1 MLLIKENLR
10 MAKYLQTCFVR
21 KFCSIL
27 LMNSNRNIIFVY
39 NAKGGK
45 WNYIL
50 DTVHKYASPS
60 TYECNLCKITH
71 DLKMKEA
78 WKKFIESSPH
88 NFKFLHSEELEE
100 YNLTNYKNDLPIC
113 VEENS
118 GEYKMLIN
126 KDQMNKYKDEFDLI
140 NVLEEIL

>member
-1 MLLIKENLR
+1 
-10 MAKYLQTCFVR
+10 MAKYPQTYFVK
-21 KFCSIL
+21 KFYSIL
-27 LMNSNRNIIFVY
+27 QMNSKRNIIFVY

-78 WKKFIESSPH
+78 WRKFIESSPH
-88 NFKFLHSEELEE
+88 HFKFLHLEELEE
-100 YNLTNYKNDLPIC
+100 YNLLNYKNDLPIC
-113 VEENS
+113 VEENC
-118 GEYKMLIN
+118 GEYKILIN
-126 KDQMNKYKDEFDLI
+126 KEQMNKYKDEFELI
-140 NVLEEIL
+140 NILEKIL

>member
-78 WKKFIESSPH
+78 WRKFIESSPH
-88 NFKFLHSEELEE
+88 HFKFLHLEELEE
-100 YNLTNYKNDLPIC
+100 YNLLNYKNDLPIC
-113 VEENS
+113 VEENC
-118 GEYKMLIN
+118 GEYKILIN
-126 KDQMNKYKDEFDLI
+126 KEQMNKYKDEFELI
-140 NVLEEIL
+140 NILKNIL

>member
-1 MLLIKENLR
+1 
-10 MAKYLQTCFVR
+10 
-21 KFCSIL
+21 
-27 LMNSNRNIIFVY
+27 MNSNRNIIFVY

-78 WKKFIESSPH
+78 WREFIESSPH
-88 NFKFLHSEELEE
+88 HFKFLHLEELEE
-100 YNLTNYKNDLPIC
+100 YNLLNYKNDLPIC
-113 VEENS
+113 VEENN
-118 GEYKMLIN
+118 GEYKILIN

-140 NVLEEIL
+140 NILEKIL

>member
-27 LMNSNRNIIFVY
+27 RMNSKRNIIFVY

-88 NFKFLHSEELEE
+88 NFKFLHLEELEK
-100 YNLTNYKNDLPIC
+100 YNLLDYKNDLPIC
-113 VEENS
+113 IEENNN
-118 GEYKMLIN
+118 EYKLLIN
-126 KDQMNKYKDEFDLI
+126 KDQMNKYKDEFELI
-140 NVLEEIL
+140 NILEKIL

>member
-1 MLLIKENLR
+1 
-10 MAKYLQTCFVR
+10 MAKYLQTYFVR
-21 KFCSIL
+21 KFCFIL
-27 LMNSNRNIIFVY
+27 QMNSKRNIIFVY

-50 DTVHKYASPS
+50 DTVHKYVSPR

-88 NFKFLHSEELEE
+88 NFKFLHLDELEE
-100 YNLTNYKNDLPIC
+100 YNLLNYKNDLPIC
-113 VEENS
+113 FEENS
-118 GEYKMLIN
+118 GEYKILIN
-126 KDQMNKYKDEFDLI
+126 KEQMNKYKDEFELI
-140 NVLEEIL
+140 NILEKIL

>member
-1 MLLIKENLR
+1 

-27 LMNSNRNIIFVY
+27 RMNSKRNIIFVY

-88 NFKFLHSEELEE
+88 NFKFLHLEELEK
-100 YNLTNYKNDLPIC
+100 YNLLDYKNDLPIC
-113 VEENS
+113 IEENNN
-118 GEYKMLIN
+118 EYKLLIN
-126 KDQMNKYKDEFDLI
+126 KDQMNKYKDEFELI
-140 NVLEEIL
+140 NILEKIL

>member
-1 MLLIKENLR
+1 
-10 MAKYLQTCFVR
+10 
-21 KFCSIL
+21 
-27 LMNSNRNIIFVY
+27 MNSNRNIIFVY

-78 WKKFIESSPH
+78 WRKFIESSPH
-88 NFKFLHSEELEE
+88 NFKFLHSEELE
-100 YNLTNYKNDLPIC
+100 L
-113 VEENS
+113 S
-118 GEYKMLIN
+118 LIH
-126 KDQMNKYKDEFDLI
+126 I
-140 NVLEEIL
+140 

>member
-1 MLLIKENLR
+1 
-10 MAKYLQTCFVR
+10 MAKYLQTYFVK

-27 LMNSNRNIIFVY
+27 QMNSNRNIIFVY

-88 NFKFLHSEELEE
+88 NFKFLHLEELEE
-100 YNLTNYKNDLPIC
+100 YNLLNYKNDLPIC
-113 VEENS
+113 VEENR
-118 GEYKMLIN
+118 GEYKILIN
-126 KDQMNKYKDEFDLI
+126 KDQMNKYKDEFELI
-140 NVLEEIL
+140 NILEKIL

>member
-1 MLLIKENLR
+1 MLLINENLR

-78 WKKFIESSPH
+78 WRKFIESSPH

-100 YNLTNYKNDLPIC
+100 YNLLNYKNDLPIC
-113 VEENS
+113 VEENN
-118 GEYKMLIN
+118 GEYKILIN
-126 KDQMNKYKDEFDLI
+126 KDQMNKYKDEFELI
-140 NVLEEIL
+140 NILEKIL

>member
-1 MLLIKENLR
+1 
-10 MAKYLQTCFVR
+10 MAKYPQTYFVK
-21 KFCSIL
+21 KFYSIL
-27 LMNSNRNIIFVY
+27 QMNSKRNIIFVY

-88 NFKFLHSEELEE
+88 NFKFLHLEELEE
-100 YNLTNYKNDLPIC
+100 YNLLDYKNDLPIC
-113 VEENS
+113 VEKNS
-118 GEYKMLIN
+118 GEYKILIN
-126 KDQMNKYKDEFDLI
+126 KDQMNKYKDEFELI
-140 NVLEEIL
+140 NILEKIL

>member
-1 MLLIKENLR
+1 MIINK
-10 MAKYLQTCFVR
+10 
-21 KFCSIL
+21 
-27 LMNSNRNIIFVY
+27 NIIFVY

-60 TYECNLCKITH
+60 TYDCNLCKITH
-71 DLKMKEA
+71 DLKMRES

-100 YNLTNYKNDLPIC
+100 FKKLYPDGLPTNKNRYGTLEASADTYTLPNLLQMIEDARDAGNEDELELLTNDLELLYPGATMTI
-113 VEENS
+113 
-118 GEYKMLIN
+118 
-126 KDQMNKYKDEFDLI
+126 
-140 NVLEEIL
+140 

>member
-100 YNLTNYKNDLPIC
+100 YNLLNYKNDLPIC

-118 GEYKMLIN
+118 GEYKILIN

-140 NVLEEIL
+140 NILEKIL

>member
-1 MLLIKENLR
+1 MLLIIENLR

-21 KFCSIL
+21 KSCSIL

-71 DLKMKEA
+71 DLKMKDA
-78 WKKFIESSPH
+78 WRKFIESSPH
-88 NFKFLHSEELEE
+88 NFKFLHLEELEE
-100 YNLTNYKNDLPIC
+100 HNLLNYKNDLPIC
-113 VEENS
+113 VEENC
-118 GEYKMLIN
+118 GEYKILIN
-126 KDQMNKYKDEFDLI
+126 KEQMNKYKDEFELI
-140 NVLEEIL
+140 NILEKIL

>member
-27 LMNSNRNIIFVY
+27 RMNSKRNIIFVY

-78 WKKFIESSPH
+78 WRKFIESSPH
-88 NFKFLHSEELEE
+88 HFKFLHLEELEE
-100 YNLTNYKNDLPIC
+100 YNLLKYKNDLPIC

-118 GEYKMLIN
+118 GEYKILIN
-126 KDQMNKYKDEFDLI
+126 KEQMNKYEDEFELI
-140 NVLEEIL
+140 NILEKIL

>member
-21 KFCSIL
+21 KFCFIL
-27 LMNSNRNIIFVY
+27 LMNSKRNIIFVY

-78 WKKFIESSPH
+78 WREFIESSPH
-88 NFKFLHSEELEE
+88 HFKFLHLEELEE
-100 YNLTNYKNDLPIC
+100 YNLLNYKNDLPIC

-118 GEYKMLIN
+118 GEYKILLD
-126 KDQMNKYKDEFDLI
+126 KEQMNKFRNEFELI
-140 NVLEEIL
+140 NILEKIL

>member
-1 MLLIKENLR
+1 
-10 MAKYLQTCFVR
+10 MAKYLQTCFAR

-27 LMNSNRNIIFVY
+27 QMNSKRNIIFVY

-71 DLKMKEA
+71 DLKMKDA
-78 WKKFIESSPH
+78 WRKFIESSPH
-88 NFKFLHSEELEE
+88 QFKFLHLEELEE
-100 YNLTNYKNDLPIC
+100 YNLLNYTNDLPIC
-113 VEENS
+113 FEENS
-118 GEYKMLIN
+118 GEYKILIN
-126 KDQMNKYKDEFDLI
+126 KEQMNKYKDEFELI
-140 NVLEEIL
+140 NILEKIL

>member
-1 MLLIKENLR
+1 

-78 WKKFIESSPH
+78 WRKFIESSPH
-88 NFKFLHSEELEE
+88 HFKFLHSEELEE
-100 YNLTNYKNDLPIC
+100 YNLLNYKNDLPIC
-113 VEENS
+113 VEEIS
-118 GEYKMLIN
+118 GEYKILIN

-140 NVLEEIL
+140 NILEKIL

>member
-1 MLLIKENLR
+1 
-10 MAKYLQTCFVR
+10 
-21 KFCSIL
+21 
-27 LMNSNRNIIFVY
+27 MNSNRNIIFVY

-78 WKKFIESSPH
+78 WRKFIESSPH
-88 NFKFLHSEELEE
+88 HFKFLHLEELEE
-100 YNLTNYKNDLPIC
+100 YNLLKYKNDLPIC

-118 GEYKMLIN
+118 GEYKILIN
-126 KDQMNKYKDEFDLI
+126 KDQMNKYKDEFELI
-140 NVLEEIL
+140 NILEKIL

>member
-1 MLLIKENLR
+1 
-10 MAKYLQTCFVR
+10 
-21 KFCSIL
+21 
-27 LMNSNRNIIFVY
+27 MNSNRNIIFVY

-78 WKKFIESSPH
+78 WRKFIENSPH

-100 YNLTNYKNDLPIC
+100 YNLLNYKNDLPIC

-118 GEYKMLIN
+118 GEYKILIN

-140 NVLEEIL
+140 NILEKIL

>member
-1 MLLIKENLR
+1 MLLIKEYLR
-10 MAKYLQTCFVR
+10 MAKYLQTSFVR

-27 LMNSNRNIIFVY
+27 LMNSKRNIIFVY

-78 WKKFIESSPH
+78 WREFIESSPH
-88 NFKFLHSEELEE
+88 HFKFLHLEELQE
-100 YNLTNYKNDLPIC
+100 YNLLNYKNDLPIC
-113 VEENS
+113 VEENC
-118 GEYKMLIN
+118 GEYKILIN
-126 KDQMNKYKDEFDLI
+126 KEQMNKYKDEFELI
-140 NVLEEIL
+140 NILEKIL